1 METSTLFRWLADLV
15 LVVHL
20 GVVVFVIVGLLVIV
34 IGNLRGWRWINHW
47 GFRAAHLAAI
57 AIVVLQSWLGMMCP
71 LTLLESW
78 LRARAGGAGYEA
90 AFIEYWVGRVLF
102 HEAPTWMFTT
112 GYTAFGLAVVIAWW
126 YFPPRRRR
134 R

>member
-1 METSTLFRWLADLV
+1 METSTLFGWLADLV

-20 GVVVFVIVGLLVIV
+20 GIVVFVVVGLLAIV
-34 IGNLRGWRWINHW
+34 IGNLRGWRWINSW

-78 LRARAGGAGYEA
+78 LRAQAGGAGYEA
-90 AFIEYWVGRVLF
+90 GFIEYWVGRLLF
-102 HEAPTWMFTT
+102 HEAPTWVFTT
-112 GYTAFGLAVVIAWW
+112 CYTAFGLAVVIAWW